1 MPKLSNCIHYLLW
14 QDVHYND
21 KKVSKKSNVELE
33 KFLRGTRN
41 IYIYIYIWLANHETL
56 QGLPIYVVS

>member
-33 KFLRGTRN
+33 NFFKVVE
-41 IYIYIYIWLANHETL
+41 IDIYIYIWLANHETL